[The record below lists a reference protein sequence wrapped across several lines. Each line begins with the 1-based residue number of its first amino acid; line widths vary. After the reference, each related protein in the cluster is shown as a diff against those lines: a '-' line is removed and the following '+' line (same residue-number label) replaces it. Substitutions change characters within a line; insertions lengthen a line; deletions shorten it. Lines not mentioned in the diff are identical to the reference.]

1 MDTRSKSPAEATE
14 VIKRLKENYPGAGIG
29 LKHNNPIELL
39 VATILSAQCTD
50 VKVNQVTVSLFKKY
64 RSVGDYATAD
74 PEQFEQDIRPT
85 GFYRNKSKNII
96 RAATQIKKKFG
107 GQVPKTMTE
116 LISLPGVARK
126 TANIVLFNAYGIT
139 GGIAVDTHVG
149 RLSQRLGLSKHK
161 DPVKIEQ
168 DLMGQITRAEWGHFS
183 HLLIEH
189 GRAVCS
195 ARKPRCQDCPL
206 NDICPLVFEV

>member
-1 MDTRSKSPAEATE
+1 MDTMLRLPAEATE
-14 VIKRLKENYPGAGIG
+14 VIKRLNENYPGAGIG
-29 LKHNNPIELL
+29 LKYNNPIELL

-50 VKVNQVTVSLFKKY
+50 GKVNQVTKSLFKKY

-85 GFYRNKSKNII
+85 GFYRNKSKNIM
-96 RAATQIKKKFG
+96 RTAAHIQENFG

-126 TANIVLFNAYGIT
+126 TANIVLFNAYGIIS
-139 GGIAVDTHVG
+139 GIAVDTHVG
-149 RLSQRLGLSKHK
+149 RLSQRLGLSKYK

-168 DLMGQITRAEWGHFS
+168 DLMSQITRAEWGHFS
-183 HLLIEH
+183 YLLIEH
-189 GRAVCS
+189 GRAICS
-195 ARKPRCQDCPL
+195 ARKPRCHDCPL
-206 NDICPLVFEV
+206 NDICPSAFEF